1 MKTIVSFFM
10 MMIMAL
16 AVVSTGQAA
25 GRSNR
30 DVVIATA
37 PAYTDFV
44 DSREIPYKAG
54 PNDLHTPD
62 VMGW

>member
-25 GRSNR
+25 GRSSK

-44 DSREIPYKAG
+44 D
-54 PNDLHTPD
+54 
-62 VMGW
+62 